1 MLVCQ
6 VTDMDVFDDGYQLSM
21 SVFIL
26 SVVCDF
32 AAARGREVSSPAQN
46 VQDDEHELHW

>member
-1 MLVCQ
+1 
-6 VTDMDVFDDGYQLSM
+6 MDLCHNAYQFSM

-32 AAARGREVSSPAQN
+32 AAARGSPAQN
-46 VQDDEHELHW
+46 VQNYGQESQ